1 MPVFQKNNSK
11 LHFCPCERFIQGQLR
26 PTHSENLYHCVPY
39 LRPSFRLCFTLHSN
53 TFENS
58 LIGILLIS
66 PDPPEIVTPPV
77 DQVVWVGQQVNLS
90 CDAVGNPTPKIV
102 YTVIGDNG
110 IVGFEKTLV
119 INSSSTPY
127 VKTFTC
133 NANNTI
139 GPVAA
144 ANATITVLGKCNV
157 TF

>member
-1 MPVFQKNNSK
+1 M
-11 LHFCPCERFIQGQLR
+11 
-26 PTHSENLYHCVPY
+26 
-39 LRPSFRLCFTLHSN
+39 
-53 TFENS
+53 
-58 LIGILLIS
+58 
-66 PDPPEIVTPPV
+66 
-77 DQVVWVGQQVNLS
+77 DQVVWVGQLVNLS
-90 CDAVGNPTPKIV
+90 CDAVGNPTPKIF

-110 IVGFEKTLV
+110 IVGFEKMLV

-127 VKTFTC
+127 MTTFTC

>member
-1 MPVFQKNNSK
+1 M
-11 LHFCPCERFIQGQLR
+11 
-26 PTHSENLYHCVPY
+26 
-39 LRPSFRLCFTLHSN
+39 
-53 TFENS
+53 
-58 LIGILLIS
+58 
-66 PDPPEIVTPPV
+66 

-127 VKTFTC
+127 MKTFTC

-139 GPVAA
+139 GPVAG
-144 ANATITVLGKCNV
+144 ANATVTVLGKCNV